1 MALTKAQRDAIPRVD
16 YAWPDAPGG
25 PKYPIN
31 SQAHLDAAA
40 RLIGRAP
47 TNVQPR
53 IKARATAI
61 AKRKGYT
68 LPDSWTKS

>member
-1 MALTKAQRDAIPRVD
+1 MSMTKAERAAIPRED

-47 TNVQPR
+47 ASVQPR

-61 AKRKGYT
+61 ARRKGYQ
-68 LPDSWTKS
+68 LPDTWR